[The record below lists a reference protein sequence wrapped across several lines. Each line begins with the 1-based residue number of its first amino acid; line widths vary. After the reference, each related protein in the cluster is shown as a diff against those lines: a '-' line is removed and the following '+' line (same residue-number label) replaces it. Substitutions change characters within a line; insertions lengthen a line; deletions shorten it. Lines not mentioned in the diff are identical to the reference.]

1 MGGGGL
7 GGLLLGGFLA
17 SFWWEVLVP
26 AFGHVDVGIILVERG
41 RREER
46 RGMEFWGEELCG

>member
-7 GGLLLGGFLA
+7 GELLLGGFLA

-26 AFGHVDVGIILVERG
+26 AFGHVDVGIIERG
-41 RREER
+41 RREEG
-46 RGMEFWGEELCG
+46 RGMEVWGEELCG